1 MTKEEAIYKIL
12 TESDLAQKVKT
23 MIYPLVAPY
32 GVNRFPYIVYSQ
44 MSRYAQGTKDDE
56 NRMLILAIS
65 AVSKT
70 YKEAHDIAFL
80 AQKILYS
87 DHTTE
92 IENTVGFSN
101 FRFESESE
109 AYDREHDSFMVK
121 LEVSYEYNPVD
132 LWQTVQSE

>member
-12 TESDLAQKVKT
+12 SESDLSQKVKNR
-23 MIYPLVAPY
+23 IYPLVAPL

-44 MSRYAQGTKDDE
+44 MTRYAQGTKDNE

-101 FRFESESE
+101 FRILLVSQISDLKAKQKHTIESMIHSWSSSKS
-109 AYDREHDSFMVK
+109 HTNII
-121 LEVSYEYNPVD
+121 L
-132 LWQTVQSE
+132 